1 MLLKKTHIIFSLFFL
16 AMLTLMSV
24 FIQPASAA
32 TIARLGGMNLD
43 GYCSSLGQGSA
54 GLNGNTWTCTTPR
67 TNIDMSKACQW
78 QYPNQNASAVQDT
91 AGNVYSWT
99 CYSNTPDTTPAP
111 NPTTAIPTPTRIP
124 GVTITP
130 TPTQPIPT
138 PTQSVP
144 TPTATPP
151 TSGALSIFDDAMGSG
166 WRDASY
172 NTTSSSVISPVYSK
186 SVALSAKINADGGL
200 DFQSVNGQ
208 STNGYTTI
216 HFALR
221 ASAANPRYEV
231 YADRTYGQPLTAPV
245 SLNNYG
251 GQPTTTGWKEYDIP
265 LASLGASN
273 TIVKDFVIHD
283 ATGTSQAI
291 VYVDQV
297 ELRSSGT
304 VVTPTPTTSA
314 PTPTPTRP
322 AATPIPTQTPT
333 PTATPTPAGSTYLSL
348 GDSFAFG
355 YHLAKYQ
362 QEVAANNYNPA
373 SFNDGFDAV
382 FFNNL
387 LGKNVVT
394 QEINYACPGETT
406 TSFING
412 GCAFHNALSSL
423 HGPYPVSQSQLQA
436 AVSYLNANPGKVTV
450 ITVEIGVNDAIVLA
464 NTCDAQSNPVNCYN
478 TRTAGVLATAR
489 QNYTTIVSALQQ
501 AAPQARIILVKSP
514 DPVFSDGSDALV
526 NGLNQIVDDI
536 AAARGLREADDYS
549 IFTASNVCSLT
560 NYCASPSDFHPNAA
574 GYSAMAAQIWN
585 VSGYNN

>member
-1 MLLKKTHIIFSLFFL
+1 MILKKTHIIFSLIFF
-16 AMLTLMSV
+16 AMVALMSG

-43 GYCSSLGQGSA
+43 GYCASIGQGSV
-54 GLNGNTWTCTTPR
+54 GLNGNTWTCSTPP
-67 TNIDMSKACQW
+67 TPVDMNKACQW
-78 QYPNQNASAVQDT
+78 QYPNQNASASQDT
-91 AGNVYSWT
+91 PGNVYSWT
-99 CYSNTPDTTPAP
+99 CYSNTPGTTPAP
-111 NPTTAIPTPTRIP
+111 TTFVPTPTPTKAP

-130 TPTQPIPT
+130 TPTQAI
-138 PTQSVP
+138 P

-151 TSGALSIFDDAMGSG
+151 TSGSLSIFDDAMGSG

-172 NTTSSSVISPVYSK
+172 NTTNSSVISPVYSK

-208 STNGYTTI
+208 ATNGYTTI

-221 ASAANPRYEV
+221 ASAANQRYEV

-245 SLNNYG
+245 SLNSYG

-265 LASLGASN
+265 LVALGASN
-273 TIVKDFVIHD
+273 TTLKDVVIHD

-297 ELRSSGT
+297 ELRSSG
-304 VVTPTPTTSA
+304 VVTTPTPTPTTSA
-314 PTPTPTRP
+314 PTPTPTKP
-322 AATPIPTQTPT
+322 AATPTPTQTPT
-333 PTATPTPAGSTYLSL
+333 PTVTPTPAGSTYLSL

-355 YHLAKYQ
+355 YHLAQYQ

-387 LGKNVVT
+387 RGKNVAT

-412 GCAFHNALSSL
+412 GCAFHNSLSSL
-423 HGPYPVSQSQLQA
+423 HNSYPVSQSQLQA

-464 NTCDAQSNPVNCYN
+464 NTCDTQSNPVSCYN

-489 QNYTTIVSALQQ
+489 QNYTTIVNTLQQ

-585 VSGYNN
+585 ISGYNN